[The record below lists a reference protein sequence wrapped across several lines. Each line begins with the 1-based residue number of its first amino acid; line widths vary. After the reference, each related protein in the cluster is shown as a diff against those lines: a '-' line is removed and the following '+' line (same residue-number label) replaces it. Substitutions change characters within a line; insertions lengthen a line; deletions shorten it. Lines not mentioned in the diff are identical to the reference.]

1 MDLVSKQT
9 DEALGFAAESAKA
22 VEDAPQVNTDL
33 SFKDA
38 ATFVASATPVIGD
51 AMAAKEVYDELN
63 KEDPNYFLA
72 GALGGAALVGLVP
85 GLGDAAAN
93 AIRAGAKKAAE
104 TVKRVEVDPNALGSM
119 GGNIRLKGEAG
130 TGIPKVNMIADT
142 PAGLDNKTV
151 TQSAVDLMNEPAFG
165 EGFAERLQ
173 KVAAENSIAAGD
185 KTFSPMQVYT
195 ELKDRVGSDDFTV
208 VPSKPRPLTL
218 DATSDAVDDLG
229 FSEKDLADWKAE
241 NYAKDKF
248 RIPPDDEMA
257 AAATN
262 LREGKI
268 TSEEFRK
275 LSDERQPIKP
285 ITEMPKFPTKEEVV
299 KALHATD
306 PRKTKK
312 GVLGVNKAIEDGTLI
327 SSRLDI
333 PAYNNSDTWVVS
345 LHDGSVKDGKTVGYG
360 QSAVLN
366 NVNFTTSPL
375 AASKIATGS
384 AKTTI
389 ARMQGEWQNMDPEDV
404 YKTVETLFD
413 DPEWVQVGM
422 NPYRASYFYDKADGM
437 PVVSAEQ
444 VMQVGPLVFAKKAKK
459 TTPDDPQFEFENK
472 VTGVK
477 ANFNEG
483 GMAMDEQTRMAF
495 ALGGSV
501 EDVDPVSGNEVPTGS
516 LPEEVRDDIPAQL
529 SEGEYV
535 VPADVVRF
543 YGVKFFEDLRTQ
555 AKEGFAD
562 MEANGR
568 IGGEPLP
575 PEGMEMVEPDGEDFP
590 FDISELQTVAED
602 QPMVNMKDGG
612 YLKGYSEGGFEAPAA
627 QGIPD
632 VSSIFETNFMADN
645 IEYKVY
651 TDPRTGAKTTLR
663 FVNGVPD
670 AAAQALIDIGYT
682 ASEGSDSSPE
692 VKIDQPD
699 TGESSSV
706 NPNSEVSAFKT
717 EEEKVKAA
725 ENTFKDYSD
734 DDLFSLA
741 EKLGDP
747 KVNKAITGISS
758 FAGPVGLIA
767 SIGKRV
773 AGFSVARELEKRY
786 KLAKTDEDRDKIQKL
801 FDGVTTRGKER
812 EKGITGGGGLLG
824 GGGILQDV
832 DGSGTVDFGDTWL
845 GDMLGFDVG
854 GSGIQGPSQSDS
866 WDGARRTGGTG
877 SKANLDLGKHV
888 GTVTKDD
895 ITKPAPKPSSNRDN
909 GPSLAERISATSKQ
923 KQNEKA
929 AKEAKEQ
936 SAPSYSG
943 SSEKAKATSQKTESE
958 LESSYGM
965 LNKGGLMKKK
975 KKK

>member
-9 DEALGFAAESAKA
+9 DEALGWAAEAAKA

-33 SFKDA
+33 SFRDA
-38 ATFVASATPVIGD
+38 ATFIASATPVIGD

-119 GGNIRLKGEAG
+119 GGNIRLKGEVG

-165 EGFAERLQ
+165 EGFAEKLQ

-229 FSEKDLADWKAE
+229 FSEKDLADWKVE

-299 KALHATD
+299 KSLHATD

-312 GVLGVNKAIEDGTLI
+312 GVLGVNKSIKDGTPI

-366 NVNFTTSPL
+366 NVSFTSNPL

-389 ARMQGEWQNMDPEDV
+389 ARMQGEWQNMDPEEV
-404 YKTVETLFD
+404 YKTVENLFD

-483 GMAMDEQTRMAF
+483 GMAMEEQTQMAF

-568 IGGEPLP
+568 IGGEPIP
-575 PEGMEMVEPDGEDFP
+575 PEGMEMVEPEDEDFP

-612 YLKGYSEGGFEAPAA
+612 YLKGYNEGGDVTTPA
-627 QGIPD
+627 IPD

-645 IEYKVY
+645 IEYREY
-651 TDPRTGAKTTLR
+651 RDPKTGAAFSLR
-663 FVNGVPD
+663 FVDGKPD
-670 AAAQALIDIGYT
+670 AAAQAMIDAGYT
-682 ASEGSDSSPE
+682 TSDSYNPSPE
-692 VKIDQPD
+692 ITVQNPE
-699 TGESSSV
+699 TGEST
-706 NPNSEVSAFKT
+706 NIRAN
-717 EEEKVKAA
+717 EEQNKASREL
-725 ENTFKDYSD
+725 EN
-734 DDLFSLA
+734 
-741 EKLGDP
+741 
-747 KVNKAITGISS
+747 VNKAAKQFEDYEDVELFELATNLGSPKINKAFAGLST

-767 SIGKRV
+767 QIGKR
-773 AGFSVARELEKRY
+773 ATGFAVARELEKRY
-786 KLAKTDEDRDKIQKL
+786 RATDDDAQKAKIQKL
-801 FDGVTTRGKER
+801 FDGVTRRGKDEGQ
-812 EKGITGGGGLLG
+812 GILGGGGVLG
-824 GGGILQDV
+824 GGGILNDMNN
-832 DGSGTVDFGDTWL
+832 DGVVNFLDTWA
-845 GDMLGFDVG
+845 GDQIDD
-854 GSGIQGPSQSDS
+854 SYEGPSLSDS
-866 WDGARRTGGTG
+866 FHGARRTGGTG
-877 SKANLDLGKHV
+877 TKAKKSLVDH
-888 GTVTKDD
+888 
-895 ITKPAPKPSSNRDN
+895 KP
-909 GPSLAERISATSKQ
+909 
-923 KQNEKA
+923 
-929 AKEAKEQ
+929 
-936 SAPSYSG
+936 
-943 SSEKAKATSQKTESE
+943 AKATTASGSKQDDRSSFAERLAKEGKATRKGSTAPKTSIRP
-958 LESSYGM
+958 SRRPSGGTAQDNNP
-965 LNKGGLMKKK
+965 NKRAEGGLMKKK
-975 KKK
+975 KK

>member
-33 SFKDA
+33 SFRDA
-38 ATFVASATPVIGD
+38 ATFIASATPVIGD

-104 TVKRVEVDPNALGSM
+104 TAKRIEVDPNALGSM
-119 GGNIRLKGEAG
+119 GGNIRLK
-130 TGIPKVNMIADT
+130 PKEQ
-142 PAGLDNKTV
+142 LDV
-151 TQSAVDLMNEPAFG
+151 E
-165 EGFAERLQ
+165 
-173 KVAAENSIAAGD
+173 
-185 KTFSPMQVYT
+185 
-195 ELKDRVGSDDFTV
+195 
-208 VPSKPRPLTL
+208 PRPLTL

-299 KALHATD
+299 KSLHATD

-312 GVLGVNKAIEDGTLI
+312 GVLGVNKSIEDGTLI

-366 NVNFTTSPL
+366 NVNFTSNPL

-459 TTPDDPQFEFENK
+459 TTPDDPQFQFENK

-483 GMAMDEQTRMAF
+483 GTAMDEQTQMAF

-501 EDVDPVSGNEVPTGS
+501 EDVDPISGNEVPTGS

-555 AKEGFAD
+555 AKEGFAE

-568 IGGEPLP
+568 IGGEPIP
-575 PEGMEMVEPDGEDFP
+575 PEGMEMVEPEDEDFP

-612 YLKGYSEGGFEAPAA
+612 YLKGYNEGGDVTTPVMPEQPV
-627 QGIPD
+627 IPD
-632 VSSIFETNFMADN
+632 VSAIFETNFMADN
-645 IEYKVY
+645 IEYREY
-651 TDPRTGAKTTLR
+651 RDPTTGAVVTLR
-663 FVNGVPD
+663 FVNGQPD
-670 AAAQALIDIGYT
+670 SAAKLLIDQGYVT
-682 ASEGSDSSPE
+682 SESYNPTPE
-692 VKIDQPD
+692 VTVEQPD
-699 TGESSSV
+699 TGESSSISPS
-706 NPNSEVSAFKT
+706 NESNSFRN
-717 EEEKVKAA
+717 EEEKVKSAQ
-725 ENTFKDYSD
+725 NTFKDYSD
-734 DDLFSLA
+734 DDLFGLA

-747 KVNKAITGISS
+747 KVNKAISGIGA

-773 AGFSVARELEKRY
+773 TGFAVARELAERY
-786 KLAKTDEDRDKIQKL
+786 KSAKTDADRAKIQTL
-801 FDGVTTRGKER
+801 FDGVTSRGKE
-812 EKGITGGGGLLG
+812 KGSGITGGGGLLG

-832 DGSGTVDFGDTWL
+832 DGNGKIDFGDTWL
-845 GDMLGFDVG
+845 GDLLGFDVG
-854 GSGIQGPSQSDS
+854 GTGVQGPTQSDS
-866 WDGARRTGGTG
+866 WDGARRSGGTG
-877 SKANLDLGKHV
+877 TKSNTNLGNHV
-888 GTVTKDD
+888 GAVTKDD
-895 ITKPAPKPSSNRDN
+895 ITKPAPKSEPKPKRRVSNNNDS
-909 GPSLAERISATSKQ
+909 GPSAAQIAQRNAQAASVAKNEGVSAPTSGGARSVKDTKSDTKGTGNRETYASRISR
-923 KQNEKA
+923 
-929 AKEAKEQ
+929 
-936 SAPSYSG
+936 G
-943 SSEKAKATSQKTESE
+943 
-958 LESSYGM
+958 GGF
-965 LNKGGLMKKK
+965 NKGGLMQKNKKK
-975 KKK
+975 K

>member
-9 DEALGFAAESAKA
+9 EEALGWAAESAKA

-51 AMAAKEVYDELN
+51 AMAAKEVYDELR
-63 KEDPNYFLA
+63 KDDPNYFLA
-72 GALGGAALVGLVP
+72 GALGGAAVIGLVP

-104 TVKRVEVDPNALGSM
+104 TVKRVEVDPDALGSM
-119 GGNIRLKGEAG
+119 GGNIRLKPKDPLDAEYDYDLTLKMEDMIDEWARGNVSNADLRKNLATLDIKLPYRIGPKADPSSLDIQMPDGTIYKG
-130 TGIPKVNMIADT
+130 TGD
-142 PAGLDNKTV
+142 
-151 TQSAVDLMNEPAFG
+151 
-165 EGFAERLQ
+165 
-173 KVAAENSIAAGD
+173 
-185 KTFSPMQVYT
+185 
-195 ELKDRVGSDDFTV
+195 

-229 FSEKDLADWKAE
+229 FSEKDLADWKAA

-366 NVNFTTSPL
+366 NVNFTTNPL

-555 AKEGFAD
+555 AKEGFAE

-568 IGGEPLP
+568 IGGEPIP
-575 PEGMEMVEPDGEDFP
+575 PEGMEMVEPEDEDFP
-590 FDISELQTVAED
+590 FDISELQTVAVD

-612 YLKGYSEGGFEAPAA
+612 YLKGYNEGGDVTTPVMPEQPV
-627 QGIPD
+627 IPD
-632 VSSIFETNFMADN
+632 VSAIFETNFMADN
-645 IEYKVY
+645 IEYREY
-651 TDPRTGAKTTLR
+651 RDPKTGAAFSLR
-663 FVNGVPD
+663 FVDGKPD
-670 AAAQALIDIGYT
+670 AAAQAMIDAGYT
-682 ASEGSDSSPE
+682 TSDSYNPSPE
-692 VKIDQPD
+692 ITVQNPE
-699 TGESSSV
+699 TGEST
-706 NPNSEVSAFKT
+706 NIRAN
-717 EEEKVKAA
+717 EEQNKANREL
-725 ENTFKDYSD
+725 EN
-734 DDLFSLA
+734 
-741 EKLGDP
+741 
-747 KVNKAITGISS
+747 VNKAAKQFEDYEDEQLFELATNLGSPKINKAFAGLST

-767 SIGKRV
+767 QIGKR
-773 AGFSVARELEKRY
+773 ATGFAVARELEKRY
-786 KLAKTDEDRDKIQKL
+786 RATDDDAQKAKIQKL
-801 FDGVTTRGKER
+801 FDGVTRRGKDEGQ
-812 EKGITGGGGLLG
+812 GILGGGGVLG
-824 GGGILQDV
+824 GGGILNDMNN
-832 DGSGTVDFGDTWL
+832 DGVVNFLDTWA
-845 GDMLGFDVG
+845 GDQIDD
-854 GSGIQGPSQSDS
+854 SYEGPSLSDS
-866 WDGARRTGGTG
+866 FHGARRTGGTG
-877 SKANLDLGKHV
+877 TKAKKSLDNH
-888 GTVTKDD
+888 
-895 ITKPAPKPSSNRDN
+895 KPAKETTASGSKQDDRSSF
-909 GPSLAERISATSKQ
+909 AERL
-923 KQNEKA
+923 
-929 AKEAKEQ
+929 AKEGEATRKG
-936 SAPSYSG
+936 SAAPKTSIRPSRRPSG
-943 SSEKAKATSQKTESE
+943 GTAQDNNPNKRA
-958 LESSYGM
+958 
-965 LNKGGLMKKK
+965 KGGLMKKK
-975 KKK
+975 